1 MRHRGPRIHNDK
13 SNVPIRTSG
22 THAFC
27 SVLFLIIALTEQKK
41 EKKKEDEEYREE
53 WAILFPQQKLKTR
66 ILVQERGES
75 NLLRNEFICLL
86 DKTAVEDISRKL
98 IIFAAVIESWRWK
111 YSHRGHGF

>member
-1 MRHRGPRIHNDK
+1 MFFVEIKKIKKERSCDTGGHEYTTIN
-13 SNVPIRTSG
+13 RTFPSVHAG

-41 EKKKEDEEYREE
+41 EKKEDEEYREE

-75 NLLRNEFICLL
+75 NLAKRIYL
-86 DKTAVEDISRKL
+86 
-98 IIFAAVIESWRWK
+98 FA
-111 YSHRGHGF
+111 